1 MLKCAWRGSA
11 HAPTIVPEA
20 SVPQVVTPTG
30 QDDGYDFS
38 VGFIARRCVGREPL
52 RKLGGGGG
60 SLARC
65 SSALLGL
72 CRWFSGSRPAVL
84 GCEQGHR
91 PWAPLPPPSGGG
103 FLRHL
108 GGWRRPGGDETYP
121 IETMVKVAFLKSF
134 PLKKESEKGYQETGQ
149 PLGGKQGCPPTLG
162 IDEEGFSSAGCLCT
176 GSHARRCICK
186 RG

>member
-1 MLKCAWRGSA
+1 MQFPRSFVLKCAWRGSA

-72 CRWFSGSRPAVL
+72 CRWFSESRPAVL

-134 PLKKESEKGYQETGQ
+134 PLKKRK
-149 PLGGKQGCPPTLG
+149 
-162 IDEEGFSSAGCLCT
+162 
-176 GSHARRCICK
+176 
-186 RG
+186 